1 VVGLGAL
8 LVSKIGVFASFDV
21 VHDRDLYARL
31 VAESGE
37 PGLSMTVSGGSEPF
51 TPEDG
56 WSQRTRGRIQRA
68 GRILVICGAHT
79 GASLGVAAEL
89 LIAKEERKPCLL
101 LWGRRDLMC
110 TKPAG
115 AKPSDGMYSWTS
127 SILHQQFAAMSRVAE
142 REAAANGMRRTAL
155 ARTASHASVP

>member
-1 VVGLGAL
+1 VL
-8 LVSKIGVFASFDV
+8 LVSEIGVFASFDV

-37 PGLSMTVSGGSEPF
+37 AGLSMTVSGGSEPF
-51 TPEDG
+51 TPEEG
-56 WSQRTRGRIQRA
+56 WSQRTRRRIQRA
-68 GRILVICGAHT
+68 GRIVVICGVHS

-89 LIAKEERKPCLL
+89 RIAQEERIPCLL

-115 AKPSDGMYSWTS
+115 AKPSEGMYSWTS
-127 SILHQQFAAMSRVAE
+127 SILQQQFAVMSRVAE
-142 REAAANGMRRTAL
+142 REAAANRMRRTAQ
-155 ARTASHASVP
+155 ARAASHTSVP